1 MFDWL
6 TALVERGGAVG
17 VALLMLAENVF
28 PPIPSE
34 LIMPMAGFL
43 AALGRLDLW
52 AVIAAG
58 TLGSVL
64 GAWFWYW
71 LGRALGRARL
81 MRLVAR
87 WGHWATVSEAETEA
101 TLAWFALRGDWA
113 VFLGRMVPVVRT
125 LISLPAGI
133 NRMGQ
138 MRFLLFTAMGSLIWV
153 SALTLAGWVLKAEYA
168 RVEAWLNPVTAFI
181 VAAVVV
187 TYLWRVIRLRA
198 RAREARAREAQAQAR
213 ARKGS

>member
-6 TALVERGGAVG
+6 AALVEQGGAPG

-34 LIMPMAGFL
+34 LIMPLAGYL
-43 AALGRLDLW
+43 AALGRLDWIMVLL
-52 AVIAAG
+52 AG

-71 LGRALGRARL
+71 LGRALGHDRL
-81 MRLVAR
+81 MFLVAR
-87 WGHWATVSEAETEA
+87 WGHWATVSVAETEA
-101 TLAWFALRGDWA
+101 ALAWFARRGEWA

-138 MRFLLFTAMGSLIWV
+138 GRFLLFTAMGSALWV
-153 SALTLAGWVLKAEYA
+153 AALTFAGWVLKEQYA
-168 RVEAWLNPVTAFI
+168 LVETWLNPVTTLI
-181 VAAVVV
+181 VAGLVV
-187 TYLWRVIRLRA
+187 TYVWRMLRMRRRA
-198 RAREARAREAQAQAR
+198 RQQSRPGGAAPRR
-213 ARKGS
+213 